1 MASTSVEP
9 KDVTSLN
16 LPPARRQSRG
26 LRVCMVGYAFYESDT
41 RILQYATA
49 LAARGDT
56 VDVIA
61 LKRDDSLPEFEV
73 LNGVNVHR
81 IQSRTVNEKGL
92 FSYGSRILRF
102 LLRATLFL
110 RRKHRECPYEIVHV
124 HNVPD
129 FLVFAAVSRNGRA
142 CR

>member
-1 MASTSVEP
+1 
-9 KDVTSLN
+9 
-16 LPPARRQSRG
+16 
-26 LRVCMVGYAFYESDT
+26 MVGYAFYEGDT

-81 IQSRTVNEKGL
+81 IQSRTVNEKGF
-92 FSYGSRILRF
+92 FSYGSRICASSCAPLYF
-102 LLRATLFL
+102 CAGSI
-110 RRKHRECPYEIVHV
+110 ES
-124 HNVPD
+124 VPTI
-129 FLVFAAVSRNGRA
+129 LCTCTM
-142 CR
+142 CRISWSSPRSS